1 MTFLRRYLRT
11 QWGLLALGLAGS
23 VVNVAAT
30 LAVPVLVGRAIDCMI
45 EGGVDFA
52 RIGRYLLLVG
62 VLALVAALA
71 QWGAKVCYNRAT
83 YLVAYRMRVDLVT
96 KLQRLPLFYLDSQ
109 PTGRTLGK
117 VVADVETVTD
127 GLLLGFSQLFGGV
140 ATILGTLAILFTIN
154 WVVALV
160 VLFVT
165 PLSLFVSRAISRHT
179 HAHFAKTAVIRADQT
194 AVVEESVTCQKT
206 VQAYTAEA
214 RQQVLFDEVN
224 DRYAEESQTAIF
236 YSSLTNPMTRFVNA
250 LVYAAVAAVGALSA
264 AGILGIGET
273 LTVGSLTVLLS
284 YANQYTKPFNE
295 ISGVITELQNAL
307 VCLRRVAELDAMPV
321 EEDEGSLRLP
331 EDSSRVHIEDV
342 AFSYDK
348 SKPLLRDI
356 NVAVEK
362 GMRVAIVGTTG
373 CGKTTLINLIMRFY
387 EVDAGRITIEDV
399 DIKDLPRG
407 ELRRRIGMVLQDV
420 WVRHATVL
428 DNLRIG
434 APDAT
439 REEVEAAAKQTHAH
453 SFIARL
459 PEGYDTV
466 ISDDGSLSEGQLQ
479 LLCVTRVLLT
489 HPTLLILDEATSNI
503 DIRTEQAVNRA
514 FDLLMQ
520 GKTSFVVAH
529 RLSTVKNADL
539 ILVMRD
545 GRIEERGT
553 HDDLMAIKGLYYRL
567 YLGDDTAT
575 A

>member
-1 MTFLRRYLRT
+1 MTYLRRYLSG
-11 QWGLLALGLAGS
+11 QWYLLAVGLFLTLL
-23 VVNVAAT
+23 NVAGT
-30 LAVPVLVGRAIDCMI
+30 LTVPILIGRAIDCMVY
-45 EGGVDFA
+45 GGVDFSLL
-52 RIGRYLLLVG
+52 GRY
-62 VLALVAALA
+62 LALVAALVVLSGVS

-83 YLVAYRMRVDLVT
+83 YMVAYHMRLDLVA
-96 KLQRLPLFYLDSQ
+96 KIQHLPLSYLDAH
-109 PTGRTLGK
+109 PTGSTLGR

-140 ATILGTLAILFTIN
+140 ATILGTLVILFTIN

-179 HAHFAKTAVIRADQT
+179 HAHFTRTAAIRAEET
-194 AVVEESVTCQKT
+194 AVVEESVSCQKT
-206 VQAYTAEA
+206 VQAYRAEDA
-214 RQQVLFDEVN
+214 MQTRFDRVN
-224 DRYAEESQTAIF
+224 DLYAAESQKAIF

-250 LVYAAVAAVGALSA
+250 IVYAAVTAVGALSVAGLLPIGA
-264 AGILGIGET
+264 A
-273 LTVGSLTVLLS
+273 LTVGSLTVILS

-295 ISGVITELQNAL
+295 VSGVITELQNA
-307 VCLRRVAELDAMPV
+307 VACLRRIAELDLEPV
-321 EEDEGSLRLP
+321 ERDDGTLSLPDAIGRVRL
-331 EDSSRVHIEDV
+331 SGV

-356 NVAVEK
+356 DVEVDS

-387 EVDAGRITIEDV
+387 ELDAGSITIDGV
-399 DIKDLPRG
+399 DITALPRA
-407 ELRRRIGMVLQDV
+407 ELRSRIGMVLQDT
-420 WVRHATVL
+420 WVRHASIV
-428 DNLRIG
+428 DNLRLG

-439 REEVEAAAKQTHAH
+439 IEQVVEAARLTHAH
-453 SFIARL
+453 SFISRL

-466 ISDDGSLSEGQLQ
+466 IADDGSLSEGQLQ

-489 HPTLLILDEATSNI
+489 HPSLLILDEATSNI

-529 RLSTVKNADL
+529 RLSTVRDADL

-545 GRIEERGT
+545 GVIVERGT
-553 HDDLMAIKGLYYRL
+553 HEALLAAGGVYDKLYR
-567 YLGDDTAT
+567 GIADE
-575 A
+575 